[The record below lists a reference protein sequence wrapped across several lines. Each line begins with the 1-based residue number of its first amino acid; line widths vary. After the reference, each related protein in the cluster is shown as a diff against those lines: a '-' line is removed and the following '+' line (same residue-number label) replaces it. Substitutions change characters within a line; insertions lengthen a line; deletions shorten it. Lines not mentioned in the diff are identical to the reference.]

1 LLLAIALTVIWHDS
15 VPMFPAAGLPALGR
29 EIENLFADQG
39 ISVRFYAPTENENL
53 QQIPEPRVNVVV
65 LPHRDVRFGP
75 NNAMAAVH
83 GTRGSKYGIFLFY
96 SEVRRTLGYEHQ
108 ATSPRHLAELSRA
121 LARVTAHE
129 VVHVLAPGRGHAE
142 SGLMSGKLTRRAL
155 LAETVALDP
164 MSLERARGT
173 VESWE
178 TRGMSG
184 ASPMQ
189 PGGLQAIVSMEVQ
202 SSCWFAR

>member
-1 LLLAIALTVIWHDS
+1 
-15 VPMFPAAGLPALGR
+15 MFPAAGLPALGR
-29 EIENLFADQG
+29 EIENLFEGQG
-39 ISVRFYAPTENENL
+39 ISVRFHAATRNENL

-65 LPHRDVRFGP
+65 LPHRDARFGP
-75 NNAMAAVH
+75 DKAMAAVH

-96 SEVRRTLGYEHQ
+96 SEVRRTLGYEHP
-108 ATSPRHLAELSRA
+108 ATSPRQLAELSRA
-121 LARVTAHE
+121 LARVMAHE

-142 SGLMSGKLTRRAL
+142 SGLMSGTLTRRAL

-164 MSLERARGT
+164 MSLERAREA

-178 TRGMSG
+178 TRERSG
-184 ASPMQ
+184 DSARR
-189 PGGLQAIVSMEVQ
+189 PGLLQAIVSARMEVQ